1 MKMQKNRES
10 APHLPAST
18 DEFSPRLE
26 SSSKRARR
34 EYNEAWSKDFSWH
47 RKKNDGEKTVIFCTV
62 CEKAS
67 KTNGFTKGS
76 RNCQRSALVEHQK
89 TASHI
94 NAVGILKQQKT
105 MAFAGKATENT
116 STSLQTQLQAVLWL
130 AKEDIPPAKF
140 TSLINL
146 LRKTACPSLANS
158 KTYSHE
164 DVVEEMEIALAKA
177 TVDRIKE
184 KIYGSPYVGVIID
197 ETVNVTI
204 DKKLIVYLRIVENG
218 KAKTIFMGNF
228 TVYDG
233 TAGTITEKVREVLA
247 EKGVPMEKLVGLAS
261 DGASVMTGRHTGVGV
276 RLRGGAN
283 PFLVHIHCAAHRVAL
298 ASQDAS
304 KGTRKVAQFKTTAN
318 NVYKFYQFSAT
329 RNQRLKE
336 LHHILNDEDFISLK
350 QPCSARWLSLGK
362 AVKSL
367 QTTWPAIVLELG
379 EEVRW
384 QNNPVADGLLRQV
397 QTFSFVVTTHMLAD
411 ILAVV
416 NRLNLVFQ
424 KDSVNISTIKPMVRI
439 KPEYTGESQSCL
451 DQDQQ
456 G

>member
-1 MKMQKNRES
+1 
-10 APHLPAST
+10 
-18 DEFSPRLE
+18 
-26 SSSKRARR
+26 
-34 EYNEAWSKDFSWH
+34 
-47 RKKNDGEKTVIFCTV
+47 
-62 CEKAS
+62 
-67 KTNGFTKGS
+67 
-76 RNCQRSALVEHQK
+76 
-89 TASHI
+89 
-94 NAVGILKQQKT
+94 
-105 MAFAGKATENT
+105 
-116 STSLQTQLQAVLWL
+116 
-130 AKEDIPPAKF
+130 
-140 TSLINL
+140 
-146 LRKTACPSLANS
+146 
-158 KTYSHE
+158 
-164 DVVEEMEIALAKA
+164 MEIALAKA

-336 LHHILNDEDFISLK
+336 LHHILKDDDFISLK

-379 EEVRW
+379 EKARR